1 MYWLVYPHVIFIEG
15 WVSTF
20 KSLEK
25 LTLFISITHAGVC
38 KPTLVVREDTKLSLG
53 NCGAIQ
59 HSKIRRRLIIIEFYD
74 SSVSEVIA
82 RMVWNFGYKNTIIS
96 S

>member
-1 MYWLVYPHVIFIEG
+1 MYRLIYPHVIFIEG

-38 KPTLVVREDTKLSLG
+38 KPTLVVREDTMLSLG
-53 NCGAIQ
+53 NYGALQ
-59 HSKIRRRLIIIEFYD
+59 HPKICRRLIIIEFFD
-74 SSVSEVIA
+74 SLVSEVIA
-82 RMVWNFGYKNTIIS
+82 RMVWNFGYKNIIIS